1 MRKHRQLPTAR
12 ASATERLPVLGDL
25 AFWLCLIAA
34 LGLVVVALARPV
46 AVASMLRTSGV
57 DLVVLQDA
65 SASMRVRDVQPDRW
79 RRSMRFLRTFGE
91 SLQWQDDRV
100 ALAIFA
106 TIAAPQIRL
115 TRDPNTFFFFLDHL
129 QDAPPFRLEDDT
141 TWDTNIER
149 GIYWGLRLIDKDAE
163 LSAGLKPGPAGSPD
177 NPTRGTGNRSNMTS
191 GAGLEPGQRRRD
203 NPKAFVLVS
212 DGQAWSGE
220 VAKSMAMVQERG
232 IPLYVVGVGTT
243 VGGVIPEPNRDPTR
257 AIVSSVL
264 DRSSLAALA
273 TAGGGRYFELDRESD
288 RDIANGIIEATR
300 RRAERGEVEESAR
313 ELYWSALL
321 MAAVLLALGVLFLR
335 DRSPSKSLP
344 PSSSSWCS
352 PAPRDKSQHRFHG
365 LHGYK
370 SQHRFHGFHG
380 LQEPTPISRITR
392 IWLIK
397 GECPNANSRPAP
409 SPAPS
414 AKAAVQRSDADQ
426 INLCNP

>member
-1 MRKHRQLPTAR
+1 
-12 ASATERLPVLGDL
+12 VLGDL

-34 LGLVVVALARPV
+34 LSLAIVALARPV
-46 AVASMLRTSGV
+46 AVATMLRTSGV
-57 DLVVLQDA
+57 DLVILQDA
-65 SASMRVRDVQPDRW
+65 SASMRVRDVPQDRW
-79 RRSMRFLRTFGE
+79 RRSMQFLRTFGE
-91 SLQWQDDRV
+91 SLAWQDDRV

-149 GIYWGLRLIDKDAE
+149 GIYWGLRLVDKDAE
-163 LSAGLKPGPAGSPD
+163 LSGTAGLKPGPAGTLGRPAGSSASPGD
-177 NPTRGTGNRSNMTS
+177 TSASS
-191 GAGLEPGQRRRD
+191 GARLQPSLQN

-257 AIVSSVL
+257 ALVSSVL

-288 RDIANGIIEATR
+288 RDIANAIIEATR
-300 RRAERGEVEESAR
+300 RRAQRGELDESMR

-321 MAAVLLALGVLFLR
+321 MAAALLAFGVVFLR
-335 DRSPSKSLP
+335 DRASL
-344 PSSSSWCS
+344 
-352 PAPRDKSQHRFHG
+352 A
-365 LHGYK
+365 
-370 SQHRFHGFHG
+370 
-380 LQEPTPISRITR
+380 LQI
-392 IWLIK
+392 
-397 GECPNANSRPAP
+397 A
-409 SPAPS
+409 
-414 AKAAVQRSDADQ
+414 AAVVVLVVLARVA
-426 INLCNP
+426 